1 MGNHPTIGVEGP
13 TSHTDPSSRNHE
25 VTSNYAIKSQGQ
37 QLVGR
42 HLGESMKHRAE
53 IAGHVLCVHC
63 SIVPRMSAHDA
74 AGGDLAPKAEARK
87 RHARGQFVTRYLPPI
102 LPQDLSAQSFLS
114 VLRLLPSLGSWTH
127 SCPAPKTPREIQ
139 ESPRLRKNW
148 TGAFLNGGIKSK
160 AILRARLSIP
170 CVHRTRQ
177 RVG

>member
-1 MGNHPTIGVEGP
+1 MVNDPTIGVEGP

-25 VTSNYAIKSQGQ
+25 GTSNYAIKSKGQ

-63 SIVPRMSAHDA
+63 SIVPRMSRPRTMQQEEIWH
-74 AGGDLAPKAEARK
+74 PKQ